1 MRWWSIVLLV
11 AGCSGGDDATTPTEV
26 EDIGEGLIGTGW
38 ANPFPNSALIA
49 DGHLDLRD
57 LPVTGDHPIP
67 VERLAWR
74 EGFSPAQVSVLRLD
88 GVDDANFPR
97 ASAIAPGEGSVRM
110 IDLTT
115 GAYVPCM
122 AELDAYPEALERA
135 TLIRP
140 LQALPYGHR
149 IAVVVTTD
157 AVARPTRF
165 DALLSDRPP
174 ASLAEQAPHWK
185 QLVADLVAFGIAS
198 DDIALAWDFPV
209 ADGTL
214 PLRAALDQVDPPG
227 GHTFTTV
234 RSAEDGDRVVPRTWR
249 AAVGTYRVQDFLV
262 GDRSLQL
269 DATGRP
275 SVVGETDAYLYVH
288 VPDSVKDAPAGTVPV
303 LVFGHGIFSEP
314 EAYLDEND
322 DPSGVVQLAD
332 ELGAIVVATM
342 WRGLCAPDR
351 MVPITVAG
359 DFSQISQLTDMLVQ
373 GQVNVRTLLEEVRT
387 GDLVDDPVFT
397 GASGQSLVDRDH
409 VVYYGISL
417 GGIEGAVL
425 LAQDPPID
433 AGALHVGGSMWSTML
448 ERSSDWLAFEILMRV
463 SVPDP
468 SDRQV
473 LYALSQLWWDPVD
486 PIAWT
491 PELAPTPFLLQESI
505 GDEQVANLTTE
516 ALARSVGLPLLAPEV
531 RVPWGMSTGRGPL
544 PERALVQFDPEVP
557 LPTEANRPADVT
569 GAHEAPRT
577 WDGARAQV
585 VDYLTEATSQ
595 IVVHHCGEQP
605 CSASNPGQASP

>member
-1 MRWWSIVLLV
+1 MRSWAWLALV
-11 AGCSGGDDATTPTEV
+11 AGCSGGDDTTPTEV
-26 EDIGEGLIGTGW
+26 EDVGEGLLGTGW
-38 ANPFPNSALIA
+38 ANPFPTAALVT

-57 LPVTGDHPIP
+57 LPTTGDAPIP

-74 EGFSPAQVSVLRLD
+74 EGFSPAQVSVMRLD
-88 GVDDANFPR
+88 GVDDSRFPR

-110 IDLTT
+110 VDLTA

-135 TLIRP
+135 TLVRP
-140 LQALPYGHR
+140 LHALPYGHR

-157 AVARPTRF
+157 AVARPDRF
-165 DALLSDRPP
+165 DAMLSDRPP
-174 ASLAEQAPHWK
+174 PSLAEQAPHWK
-185 QLVADLVAFGIAS
+185 SLMADLEAFGIPS
-198 DDIALAWDFPV
+198 DEIAVAWDFPV

-214 PLRAALDQVDPPG
+214 PLRAALDQVAPPG
-227 GHTFTTV
+227 GHAFTTV
-234 RSAEDGDRVVPRTWR
+234 RSAADGDRVVGRTWR

-269 DATGRP
+269 DADGRP

-288 VPDSVKDAPAGTVPV
+288 VPDSVKDAPAGSVPV
-303 LVFGHGIFSEP
+303 MVFGHGIFSEP
-314 EAYLDEND
+314 EAYLDEPD

-332 ELGAIVVATM
+332 ELGVIVVATM

-359 DFSQISQLTDMLVQ
+359 DFSQISELTDMLVQ
-373 GQVNVRTLLEEVRT
+373 GQVNVRTLLEEVRS

-397 GASGQSLVDRDH
+397 GASGQALVDRGH

-425 LAQDPPID
+425 LAQDPPVD

-491 PELAPTPFLLQESI
+491 PELSTTPFLLQESI

-531 RVPWGMSTGRGPL
+531 RVPWEMATEVGPL
-544 PERALVQFDPEVP
+544 PGRALVQFDPEVP

-577 WDGARAQV
+577 WDGTRAQV
-585 VDYLTEATSQ
+585 VDYLTEATSRL
-595 IVVHHCGEQP
+595 VVHHCDEAA
-605 CSASNPGQASP
+605 CSASNQGHTSP